1 MVHYPAIPICTGE
14 EILDTSTQLDF
25 SGLRARTAPEPT
37 PLPGSRKDMPKYPF
51 VMSYPD
57 PGNLPIMEAHA
68 AMGEALAEVGGTTAV
83 YPDTQGYPPLRE
95 YIAGRLAERRSMS
108 VDPDDILLT
117 EGSGQAIHFVTEA
130 LVDPGDIVIVDHFV
144 YGGTLWSLRR
154 FSADIRGVVSD
165 EDGMLPDALESTIE
179 HAVAE
184 GRRPKMI
191 YLIPTFQNPQ
201 AWTMP
206 VERRREIVDVAA
218 RWGVP
223 ILEDDGIAE
232 FRFEGEHVPAIASL
246 DDSGVVIHTGT
257 FSKIVVPGMRIGYLI
272 AARLFLETVMPIKGS
287 RGVTQYG
294 ALAVHRFAVT
304 RLDDHLARLNG
315 VLRSRRDAMFSAL
328 GENLGGSAAWST
340 PEGGLYTWLTMP
352 ESVDLVDAAGAA
364 AERGVTYDLGTNFAT
379 GDDPG
384 RNKARLCFSFNT
396 EDEIREG
403 IGRLAGRDCRR
414 YVSWHARQDSNPRHS
429 VPKTDA
435 LSAELRARV

>member
-1 MVHYPAIPICTGE
+1 MN
-14 EILDTSTQLDF
+14 DSQLDF
-25 SGLRARTAPEPT
+25 GPLRSKTAPEAT
-37 PLPGSRKDMPKYPF
+37 PLPGARKELPKYPF

-57 PGNLPIMEAHA
+57 PKNLPIMEANA
-68 AMGEALAEVGGTTAV
+68 AMREALAEVGSTTSV

-95 YIAGRLAERRSMS
+95 FIAQRLGEKRNMS

-130 LVDPGDIVIVDHFV
+130 LVDPGDAVIVDDFV

-154 FSADIRGVVSD
+154 FGADIRGVVSD
-165 EDGMLPDALESTIE
+165 ADGMLPDALEETLDQ
-179 HAVAE
+179 AE
-184 GRRPKMI
+184 ADGKRTKMV
-191 YLIPTFQNPQ
+191 YLIPTFQNSQ
-201 AWTMP
+201 TWTMP
-206 VERRREIVDVAA
+206 VERRREIVEVAV
-218 RWGVP
+218 RKGVA

-232 FRFEGEHVPAIASL
+232 FRFEGDHVPAIASL

-272 AARLFLETVMPIKGS
+272 AYRPFLETVMPIKGS

-294 ALAVHRFAVT
+294 ALAVHRFAIT
-304 RLDDHLARLNG
+304 RPDDHLERLNS
-315 VLRSRRDAMFSAL
+315 VLRSRRDAMVASLA
-328 GENLGGSAAWST
+328 ENFGTTATWGT

-352 ESVDLVDAAGAA
+352 DDVDLVDAAEAA

-396 EDEIREG
+396 EEEIREG
-403 IGRLAGRDCRR
+403 IALL
-414 YVSWHARQDSNPRHS
+414 
-429 VPKTDA
+429 TDA
-435 LSAELRARV
+435 VTEAG

>member
-1 MVHYPAIPICTGE
+1 MNASP
-14 EILDTSTQLDF
+14 QLDF
-25 SGLRARTAPEPT
+25 DRLRAKGAPDPT
-37 PLPGSRKDMPKYPF
+37 PLPGSRKAQPKYPF

-95 YIAGRLAERRSMS
+95 YIAERLAQRRRMS

-130 LVDPGDIVIVDHFV
+130 LVDPGDVVIVDHFV

-154 FSADIRGVVSD
+154 FAADIRGVVSD
-165 EDGMLPDALESTIE
+165 ADGMLPDALEDAISG
-179 HAVAE
+179 AVAE

-206 VERRREIVDVAA
+206 VERRREIVEVAA

-232 FRFEGEHVPAIASL
+232 FRFEGEHVPAVASL
-246 DDSGVVIHTGT
+246 DDSGVVMHTGT

-272 AARLFLETVMPIKGS
+272 ASRQLLETVMPIKGS
-287 RGVTQYG
+287 RGVTQFG

-315 VLRSRRDAMFSAL
+315 ALRSRRDAMFAAL
-328 GENLGGSAAWST
+328 GENMGSAASWST
-340 PEGGLYTWLTMP
+340 PEGGLYTWLTMHDG
-352 ESVDLVDAAGAA
+352 VDLVDAAGAA
-364 AERGVTYDLGTNFAT
+364 AERGVTYDQGPNFAT

-403 IGRLAGRDCRR
+403 IARLAEE
-414 YVSWHARQDSNPRHS
+414 
-429 VPKTDA
+429 A
-435 LSAELRARV
+435 LGPG

>member
-1 MVHYPAIPICTGE
+1 MN
-14 EILDTSTQLDF
+14 DSQLDF
-25 SGLRARTAPEPT
+25 GPLRSKTAPEAT
-37 PLPGSRKDMPKYPF
+37 PLPGARKELPKYPF

-57 PGNLPIMEAHA
+57 PANLPIMEAHA
-68 AMGEALAEVGGTTAV
+68 AMGEALAEVGSTMSV

-95 YIAGRLAERRSMS
+95 FIAQRLGERRNMS

-130 LVDPGDIVIVDHFV
+130 LVDPGDAVIVDDFV

-154 FSADIRGVVSD
+154 FGADIRGVVSD
-165 EDGMLPDALESTIE
+165 ADGMLPDALEETLDQ
-179 HAVAE
+179 AE
-184 GRRPKMI
+184 ADGKRTKMV

-201 AWTMP
+201 TWTMP
-206 VERRREIVDVAA
+206 VERRREIVEVAV
-218 RWGVP
+218 RKGVA

-232 FRFEGEHVPAIASL
+232 FRFEGDHVPAIASL

-272 AARLFLETVMPIKGS
+272 AQRPFLETVMPIKGS

-294 ALAVHRFAVT
+294 ALAVHRFAIT
-304 RLDDHLARLNG
+304 RLDDHLERLNSL
-315 VLRSRRDAMFSAL
+315 LRSRRDAMVASLA
-328 GENLGGSAAWST
+328 ENFGTTATWGT

-352 ESVDLVDAAGAA
+352 DVDLVDAAEAA

-396 EDEIREG
+396 EEEIREG
-403 IGRLAGRDCRR
+403 IALL
-414 YVSWHARQDSNPRHS
+414 
-429 VPKTDA
+429 TDA
-435 LSAELRARV
+435 VTEAG

>member
-1 MVHYPAIPICTGE
+1 MLWRPPWLTIEPGVVHYSTGTHRGNL
-14 EILDTSTQLDF
+14 LDNSQLDF
-25 SGLRARTAPEPT
+25 GTLRAKTAPEPT
-37 PLPGSRKDMPKYPF
+37 PLPGARKELPKFPF

-57 PGNLPIMEAHA
+57 PANLPIMEAHA
-68 AMGEALAEVGGTTAV
+68 AMGEALAEVGSTTSV

-95 YIAGRLAERRSMS
+95 FVAQRLSERRSMS

-130 LVDPGDIVIVDHFV
+130 LVDPGDVVIVDDFV

-154 FSADIRGVVSD
+154 FGADIRGVVSD
-165 EDGMLPDALESTIE
+165 ADGMIPDALEATIDQ
-179 HAVAE
+179 AIAD
-184 GRRPKMI
+184 GKPPKMI

-201 AWTMP
+201 TWTMP
-206 VERRREIVDVAA
+206 VERRQEIVDVAT
-218 RWGVP
+218 RKGVP

-232 FRFEGEHVPAIASL
+232 FRFEGDHVPAVASL

-272 AARLFLETVMPIKGS
+272 AARPFLETVMPIKGS

-304 RLDDHLARLNG
+304 RLDDHLGRING
-315 VLRSRRDAMFSAL
+315 VLRSRRDAMLASLA
-328 GENLGGSAAWST
+328 ENFGSTADWGT

-352 ESVDLVDAAGAA
+352 DDVDLVDTAGAA

-379 GDDPG
+379 GADPG
-384 RNKARLCFSFNT
+384 RNKARLCFSYNN
-396 EDEIREG
+396 EEEIREG
-403 IGRLAGRDCRR
+403 IALLA
-414 YVSWHARQDSNPRHS
+414 
-429 VPKTDA
+429 DA
-435 LSAELRARV
+435 VAEAG

>member
-1 MVHYPAIPICTGE
+1 MN
-14 EILDTSTQLDF
+14 DSQLDF
-25 SGLRARTAPEPT
+25 GPLRSKTAPEAT
-37 PLPGSRKDMPKYPF
+37 PLPGARKELPKYPF

-57 PGNLPIMEAHA
+57 PKNLPIMEANA
-68 AMGEALAEVGGTTAV
+68 AMREALAEVGSTTSV

-95 YIAGRLAERRSMS
+95 FIAQRLGEKRNMS

-130 LVDPGDIVIVDHFV
+130 LVDPGDAVIVDDFV

-154 FSADIRGVVSD
+154 FGADIRGVVSD
-165 EDGMLPDALESTIE
+165 ADGMLPDALEETLDQ
-179 HAVAE
+179 AE
-184 GRRPKMI
+184 ADGKRTKMV

-201 AWTMP
+201 TWTMP
-206 VERRREIVDVAA
+206 VERRREIVEVAV
-218 RWGVP
+218 RKGVA

-232 FRFEGEHVPAIASL
+232 FRFEGDHVPAIASL

-272 AARLFLETVMPIKGS
+272 AQRPFLETVMPIKGS

-294 ALAVHRFAVT
+294 ALAVHRFAIT
-304 RLDDHLARLNG
+304 RLDDHLERLNS
-315 VLRSRRDAMFSAL
+315 VLRSRRDAMFASLA
-328 GENLGGSAAWST
+328 ENFGTTATWGT

-352 ESVDLVDAAGAA
+352 DVDLVDAAEAA

-396 EDEIREG
+396 EEEIREG
-403 IGRLAGRDCRR
+403 IALL
-414 YVSWHARQDSNPRHS
+414 
-429 VPKTDA
+429 TDA
-435 LSAELRARV
+435 VTEAG

>member
-1 MVHYPAIPICTGE
+1 MLWRPPWLTIEPGVVHYSTGTHRGNL
-14 EILDTSTQLDF
+14 LDTSQLDF
-25 SGLRARTAPEPT
+25 GALRAKTAPEPT
-37 PLPGSRKDMPKYPF
+37 PLPGARKELPKFPF

-57 PGNLPIMEAHA
+57 PANLPIMEAHA
-68 AMGEALAEVGGTTAV
+68 AMGEALAEVGSTTSV

-95 YIAGRLAERRSMS
+95 FVAQRLSERRSMS

-130 LVDPGDIVIVDHFV
+130 LVDPGDVVIVDDFV

-154 FSADIRGVVSD
+154 FGADIRGVVSD
-165 EDGMLPDALESTIE
+165 ADGMIPDALEATIDQ
-179 HAVAE
+179 AIAD
-184 GRRPKMI
+184 GKPPKMI

-201 AWTMP
+201 TWTMP
-206 VERRREIVDVAA
+206 VERRQEIVDVAT
-218 RWGVP
+218 RKGVP

-232 FRFEGEHVPAIASL
+232 FRFEGDHVPAVASL

-272 AARLFLETVMPIKGS
+272 AARPFLETVMPIKGS

-304 RLDDHLARLNG
+304 RLDDHLERING
-315 VLRSRRDAMFSAL
+315 VLRSRRDAMLASLA
-328 GENLGGSAAWST
+328 ENFGSTADWGT

-352 ESVDLVDAAGAA
+352 DDVDLVDTAEAA

-384 RNKARLCFSFNT
+384 RNKARLCFSYNN
-396 EDEIREG
+396 EEEIREG
-403 IGRLAGRDCRR
+403 IALLA
-414 YVSWHARQDSNPRHS
+414 
-429 VPKTDA
+429 DA
-435 LSAELRARV
+435 VAEAG

>member
-1 MVHYPAIPICTGE
+1 MN
-14 EILDTSTQLDF
+14 DSQLDF
-25 SGLRARTAPEPT
+25 GPLRSKTAPEAT
-37 PLPGSRKDMPKYPF
+37 PLPGARKELPKYPF

-57 PGNLPIMEAHA
+57 PKNLPIMEANA
-68 AMGEALAEVGGTTAV
+68 AMREALAEVGSTMSV

-95 YIAGRLAERRSMS
+95 FIAQRLGERRNMS

-130 LVDPGDIVIVDHFV
+130 LVDPGDAVIVDDFV

-154 FSADIRGVVSD
+154 FGADIRGVVSD
-165 EDGMLPDALESTIE
+165 ADGMLPDALEETLDQ
-179 HAVAE
+179 AE
-184 GRRPKMI
+184 ADGKRTKMV

-201 AWTMP
+201 TWTMP
-206 VERRREIVDVAA
+206 VERRREIVEVAV
-218 RWGVP
+218 RKGVA

-232 FRFEGEHVPAIASL
+232 FRFEGDHVPAIASL

-272 AARLFLETVMPIKGS
+272 AQRPFLETVMPIKGS

-294 ALAVHRFAVT
+294 ALAVHRFAIT
-304 RLDDHLARLNG
+304 RLDDHLERLNS
-315 VLRSRRDAMFSAL
+315 VLRSRRDAMFASLA
-328 GENLGGSAAWST
+328 ENFGTTATWGT

-352 ESVDLVDAAGAA
+352 DVDLVDAAEAA

-396 EDEIREG
+396 EEEIREG
-403 IGRLAGRDCRR
+403 IALL
-414 YVSWHARQDSNPRHS
+414 
-429 VPKTDA
+429 TDA
-435 LSAELRARV
+435 VTEAG

>member
-1 MVHYPAIPICTGE
+1 MN
-14 EILDTSTQLDF
+14 DSQLDF
-25 SGLRARTAPEPT
+25 GPLRSKTAPEAT
-37 PLPGSRKDMPKYPF
+37 PLPGARKELPKYPF

-57 PGNLPIMEAHA
+57 PKNLPIMEANA
-68 AMGEALAEVGGTTAV
+68 AMREALAEVGSTTSV

-95 YIAGRLAERRSMS
+95 FIAQRLGEKRNMS

-130 LVDPGDIVIVDHFV
+130 LVDPGDAVIVDDFV

-154 FSADIRGVVSD
+154 FGADIRGVVSD
-165 EDGMLPDALESTIE
+165 ADGMLPDALEETLDQ
-179 HAVAE
+179 AE
-184 GRRPKMI
+184 ADGKRTKMV

-201 AWTMP
+201 TWTMP
-206 VERRREIVDVAA
+206 VERRREIVEVAV
-218 RWGVP
+218 RKGVA

-232 FRFEGEHVPAIASL
+232 FRFEGDHVPAIASL

-272 AARLFLETVMPIKGS
+272 AQRPFLETVMPIKGS

-294 ALAVHRFAVT
+294 ALAVH
-304 RLDDHLARLNG
+304 LERLNS
-315 VLRSRRDAMFSAL
+315 VLRSRRDAMFASLA
-328 GENLGGSAAWST
+328 ENFGTTATWGT

-352 ESVDLVDAAGAA
+352 DDVDLVDAAEAA

-396 EDEIREG
+396 EEIREG
-403 IGRLAGRDCRR
+403 IALL
-414 YVSWHARQDSNPRHS
+414 
-429 VPKTDA
+429 TDA
-435 LSAELRARV
+435 VTEAG

>member
-1 MVHYPAIPICTGE
+1 MN
-14 EILDTSTQLDF
+14 DSQLDF
-25 SGLRARTAPEPT
+25 GPLRSKTAPEAT
-37 PLPGSRKDMPKYPF
+37 PLPGARKELPKYPF

-57 PGNLPIMEAHA
+57 PKNLPIMEANA
-68 AMGEALAEVGGTTAV
+68 AMREALAEVGSTTSV

-95 YIAGRLAERRSMS
+95 FIAQRLGERRNMS
-108 VDPDDILLT
+108 VEPDDILLT

-130 LVDPGDIVIVDHFV
+130 LVDPGDAVIVDDFV

-154 FSADIRGVVSD
+154 FGADIRGVVSD
-165 EDGMLPDALESTIE
+165 ADGMLPDALEETLDQ
-179 HAVAE
+179 AE
-184 GRRPKMI
+184 ADGKRTKMV

-201 AWTMP
+201 TWTMP
-206 VERRREIVDVAA
+206 VERRREIVEVAV
-218 RWGVP
+218 RKGVA

-232 FRFEGEHVPAIASL
+232 FRFEGDHVPAIASL

-272 AARLFLETVMPIKGS
+272 AQRPFLETVMPIKGS

-294 ALAVHRFAVT
+294 ALAVHRFAIT
-304 RLDDHLARLNG
+304 RLDDHLERLNS
-315 VLRSRRDAMFSAL
+315 VLRSRRDAMFASLA
-328 GENLGGSAAWST
+328 ENFGTTATWGT

-352 ESVDLVDAAGAA
+352 DVDLVDAAEAA

-396 EDEIREG
+396 EEEIREG
-403 IGRLAGRDCRR
+403 IALL
-414 YVSWHARQDSNPRHS
+414 
-429 VPKTDA
+429 TDA
-435 LSAELRARV
+435 VTEAG

>member
-1 MVHYPAIPICTGE
+1 MN
-14 EILDTSTQLDF
+14 DSQLDF
-25 SGLRARTAPEPT
+25 GPLRSKTAPEAT
-37 PLPGSRKDMPKYPF
+37 PLPGARKELPKYPF

-57 PGNLPIMEAHA
+57 PKNLPIMEANA
-68 AMGEALAEVGGTTAV
+68 AMREALAEVGSTMSV

-95 YIAGRLAERRSMS
+95 FIAQRLGERRNMS

-130 LVDPGDIVIVDHFV
+130 LVDPGDAVIVDDFV

-154 FSADIRGVVSD
+154 FGADIRGVVSD
-165 EDGMLPDALESTIE
+165 ADGMLPDALEETLDQ
-179 HAVAE
+179 AE
-184 GRRPKMI
+184 ADGKRTKMV

-201 AWTMP
+201 TWTMP
-206 VERRREIVDVAA
+206 VERRREIVEVAVRKRVA
-218 RWGVP
+218 

-232 FRFEGEHVPAIASL
+232 FRFEGDHVPAIASL

-272 AARLFLETVMPIKGS
+272 AQRPFLETVMPIKGS

-294 ALAVHRFAVT
+294 ALAVHRFAIT
-304 RLDDHLARLNG
+304 RLDDHLERLNS
-315 VLRSRRDAMFSAL
+315 VLRSRRDAMFASLA
-328 GENLGGSAAWST
+328 ENFGTTATWGT

-352 ESVDLVDAAGAA
+352 DVDLVDAAEAA

-396 EDEIREG
+396 EEEIREG
-403 IGRLAGRDCRR
+403 IALL
-414 YVSWHARQDSNPRHS
+414 
-429 VPKTDA
+429 TDA
-435 LSAELRARV
+435 VTEAG

>member
-1 MVHYPAIPICTGE
+1 MN
-14 EILDTSTQLDF
+14 DSQLDF
-25 SGLRARTAPEPT
+25 GPLRSKTAPEAT
-37 PLPGSRKDMPKYPF
+37 PLPGARKELPKYPF

-57 PGNLPIMEAHA
+57 PKNLPIMEANA
-68 AMGEALAEVGGTTAV
+68 AMREALAEVGSTTSV

-95 YIAGRLAERRSMS
+95 FIAQRLGEKRNMS

-130 LVDPGDIVIVDHFV
+130 LVDPGDAVIVDDFV

-154 FSADIRGVVSD
+154 FGADIRGVVSD
-165 EDGMLPDALESTIE
+165 ADGMLPDALEE
-179 HAVAE
+179 ALDQAE
-184 GRRPKMI
+184 ADGKRTKMI

-201 AWTMP
+201 TWTMP
-206 VERRREIVDVAA
+206 VERRREIVEVAV
-218 RWGVP
+218 RKGVA

-232 FRFEGEHVPAIASL
+232 FRFEGDHVPAIASL

-272 AARLFLETVMPIKGS
+272 AQRPFLETVMPIKGS

-294 ALAVHRFAVT
+294 ALAVHRFAIT
-304 RLDDHLARLNG
+304 RLDDHLERLNS
-315 VLRSRRDAMFSAL
+315 VLRSRRDAMFASLA
-328 GENLGGSAAWST
+328 ENFGTTATWGT

-352 ESVDLVDAAGAA
+352 DVDLVDAAEAA

-396 EDEIREG
+396 EEEIREG
-403 IGRLAGRDCRR
+403 IALL
-414 YVSWHARQDSNPRHS
+414 
-429 VPKTDA
+429 TDA
-435 LSAELRARV
+435 VTEAG

>member
-1 MVHYPAIPICTGE
+1 MN
-14 EILDTSTQLDF
+14 DSQLDF
-25 SGLRARTAPEPT
+25 GPLRSKTAPEAT
-37 PLPGSRKDMPKYPF
+37 PLPGARKELPKYPF

-57 PGNLPIMEAHA
+57 PKNLPIMEANA
-68 AMGEALAEVGGTTAV
+68 AMREALAEVGSTTSV

-95 YIAGRLAERRSMS
+95 FIAQRLGEKRNMS

-130 LVDPGDIVIVDHFV
+130 LVDPGDVVIVDDFV

-154 FSADIRGVVSD
+154 FGADIRGVVSD
-165 EDGMLPDALESTIE
+165 ADGMLPDALEETLDQ
-179 HAVAE
+179 AE
-184 GRRPKMI
+184 ADGKRTKMV

-201 AWTMP
+201 TWTMP
-206 VERRREIVDVAA
+206 VERRREIVEVAV
-218 RWGVP
+218 RKGVA

-232 FRFEGEHVPAIASL
+232 FRFEGDHVPAIASL

-272 AARLFLETVMPIKGS
+272 AQRPFLETVMPIKGS

-294 ALAVHRFAVT
+294 ALAVHRFAIT
-304 RLDDHLARLNG
+304 RLDDHLERLNS
-315 VLRSRRDAMFSAL
+315 VLRSRRDAMFASLA
-328 GENLGGSAAWST
+328 ENFGTTATWGT

-352 ESVDLVDAAGAA
+352 DVDLVDAAEAA

-396 EDEIREG
+396 EEEIREG
-403 IGRLAGRDCRR
+403 IALL
-414 YVSWHARQDSNPRHS
+414 
-429 VPKTDA
+429 TDA
-435 LSAELRARV
+435 VTEAG